1 MILINTSLPY
11 VGYLDSQIGG
21 RAENQDSCGYA
32 DTDLGL
38 LVVVCDGMGG
48 GPGGKT
54 ASALAVQ
61 TIIDCVSMASVDVSR
76 KKTLRRAI
84 ERAHEVL
91 LMKQVENPALK
102 GMGTTVV
109 ALLINEYSAL
119 VAHAGDSR
127 LYQYRRGSMIFRTSD
142 HSMVAELV
150 KAGTL
155 TEEQARLSAQSN
167 VINRALGH
175 GKYCE
180 VDIDELPYEAKDR
193 FLLCTDGVWGIMP
206 QKQLIRLTAQT
217 ASLSGV
223 IESTVIQVN
232 ENGRNTGNRH
242 DNLTLVILETRRNS
256 KLKQEMSTRV
266 RNLLVA
272 LAILCCLSVLG
283 NVFMYNMW
291 KSKSNLQVAQP
302 QDVEKLIESKLEE
315 QKQEYESRMQKL
327 QNQLE
332 TLTDEKQELEELL
345 KNKGTK
351 PLVEEEV
358 SSEENEFSDL
368 VEKLDEIIAQLEN
381 LKEKKAGKDKNKQIE
396 ALKKTISGLK
406 PELLKAGIKENE
418 ITGEKGVIGLL
429 SVDVVKE
436 GPTEKKG
443 RSQGQYKAII
453 EKIKSIKQ
461 KL

>member
-54 ASALAVQ
+54 ASTLAVQ
-61 TIIDCVSMASVDVSR
+61 TIINCVSMASVNVSR
-76 KKTLRRAI
+76 KETLRRAI
-84 ERAHEVL
+84 EKAHEVL
-91 LMKQVENPALK
+91 LKKQVENPALK

-127 LYQYRRGSMIFRTSD
+127 LYQYRRGGTIFRTAD

-150 KAGTL
+150 RAGTL
-155 TEEQARLSAQSN
+155 SEEQARLSAQSN

-175 GKYCE
+175 GEYCE
-180 VDIDELPYEAKDR
+180 VDIEELPYEAKDR

-206 QKQLIRLTAQT
+206 EKQLVRLTAQT

-232 ENGRNTGNRH
+232 ENGRNTGNHH

-256 KLKQEMSTRV
+256 KLKQKMSTRV
-266 RNLLVA
+266 RNLLLA
-272 LAILCCLSVLG
+272 LVILCCLSVLG
-283 NVFMYNMW
+283 NVFMYHMW
-291 KSKSNLQVAQP
+291 KSNSDLQTDQP
-302 QDVEKLIESKLEE
+302 HAVEKLIESKLEE
-315 QKQEYESRMQKL
+315 QKQEYEDRMQKL

-332 TLTDEKQELEELL
+332 KLSDEKQELEEML
-345 KNKGTK
+345 KNTDTK
-351 PLVEEEV
+351 AVVEEV
-358 SSEENEFSDL
+358 SSGKNDLSGL
-368 VEKLDEIIAQLEN
+368 VEKLDEIIAKLEN
-381 LKEKKAGKDKNKQIE
+381 LKEKKAGTEKNKQIE
-396 ALKKTISGLK
+396 ALTKSINKLK
-406 PELLKAGIKENE
+406 PELLEAGVTEKE
-418 ITGEKGVIGLL
+418 ISGEKGIIDLL
-429 SVDVVKE
+429 SAKVAKE
-436 GPTEKKG
+436 SPTANKG
-443 RSQGQYKAII
+443 KSKGHYDAII
-453 EKIKSIKQ
+453 DKVKSIKQ

>member
-54 ASALAVQ
+54 ASTLVVQ
-61 TIIDCVSMASVDVSR
+61 TIINCVSMASVDVSR
-76 KKTLRRAI
+76 KKTLQMAI
-84 ERAHEVL
+84 EKAHEVL
-91 LMKQVENPALK
+91 LMKQVDNPALK

-127 LYQYRRGSMIFRTSD
+127 LYQYRRGSTIFRTSD

-150 KAGTL
+150 RAGTL
-155 TEEQARLSAQSN
+155 SEEQARLSAQSN

-175 GKYCE
+175 GDYCE
-180 VDIDELPYEAKDR
+180 VDIEELPYEAKDR

-206 QKQLIRLTAQT
+206 EKQLVRLTAQT

-232 ENGRNTGNRH
+232 ENGRNTGNHH

-256 KLKQEMSTRV
+256 KLKQKMSTRV
-266 RNLLVA
+266 RNLLLA
-272 LAILCCLSVLG
+272 LVILCCISVLG

-291 KSKSNLQVAQP
+291 KSNPDLQTAQP
-302 QDVEKLIESKLEE
+302 HEVEKLIETKLEE
-315 QKQEYESRMQKL
+315 QKREYEDRMQKL

-332 TLTDEKQELEELL
+332 ALTDEKQELEELL
-345 KNKGTK
+345 KNKGAK
-351 PLVEEEV
+351 AEAEEV
-358 SSEENEFSDL
+358 SSKERESSVL
-368 VEKLDEIIAQLEN
+368 IEKLDQIIAKLEN

-396 ALKKTISGLK
+396 ALKKSINNLK
-406 PELLKAGIKENE
+406 PDLLEAGVTENE
-418 ITGEKGVIGLL
+418 ISGEKGIIDLL
-429 SVDVVKE
+429 SAKVAKE
-436 GPTEKKG
+436 SPTANRG
-443 RSQGQYKAII
+443 RSKGQYDAII
-453 EKIKSIKQ
+453 EIVKSIKK